1 MKGSSVLAALG
12 IALLACSALAATVAP
27 LAVVVVDTRPPSIT
41 FVSPENNST
50 VYVGDTVTIRV
61 KFEDAGF
68 EYAGSGLDDVYVR
81 VWDDGNNVASY
92 VKENLGG
99 VSSHE
104 AVLTWTPSSEGTYR
118 IAAVAYDLAQNMAPL
133 KAIYVRAGKAP
144 TCILRISVNNPSWG
158 TTRPDPGRHEY
169 VQGRQVPVTAEPS
182 EGYRFVGWS
191 GDASGASA
199 SITITMDRDK
209 SITAN
214 FEEKP
219 QTYTLSV
226 SVSPA
231 GSGTVVDEKGRTVTT
246 MTVEAGTSL
255 LLTAKPG
262 AGYEFLYWSGDASST
277 SATVQVTVTKDT
289 YVTANFREVQ
299 APAGT
304 FLLNGQTVSAS
315 STVRLATT
323 SLDFRFVPTQSAEY
337 ITGVTVTIDGARIP
351 MTKSGEQWVGSH
363 TLPGEG
369 TYRMSVSLTWA
380 RGEVPV
386 CSLSLS
392 YQRHEENNPPGKVN
406 VSVSVSPANSGSV
419 VGKYGMLDKGT
430 LVELQAFPNEGYRF
444 VRWVGDASGTDPK
457 LVFVADRDMDVQAVF
472 EPVPEEQWKQE
483 AKTFTARYLPLGLAV
498 LGAISLG
505 LSFFLRAKGR

>member
-1 MKGSSVLAALG
+1 VRGSSVLAALG

-27 LAVVVVDTRPPSIT
+27 LAVVIVDTTPPSIT

-50 VYVGDTVTIRV
+50 VYVGKEVSIRV
-61 KFEDAGF
+61 NFEDK
-68 EYAGSGLDDVYVR
+68 GSGLSDVYVR

-92 VKENLGG
+92 VKEGLGG
-99 VSSHE
+99 ASSHE
-104 AVLTWTPSSEGTYR
+104 ATFTWTPSSKGTYR
-118 IAAVAYDLAQNMAPL
+118 IVAGAYDVVKNMAPL
-133 KAIYVRAGKAP
+133 KTIYVRAGEIP
-144 TCILRISVNNPSWG
+144 TCTLRISVNNPSWG
-158 TTRPDPGRHEY
+158 TTDPAPGEYRYTQGQRVTITARP
-169 VQGRQVPVTAEPS
+169 AS
-182 EGYRFVGWS
+182 GYRLASWS
-191 GDASGASA
+191 GDVQAVAA
-199 SITITMDRDK
+199 SITITIDRDK
-209 SITAN
+209 SVTAN
-214 FEEKP
+214 FEEIP

-277 SATVQVTVTKDT
+277 NATVQLAVTKDT
-289 YVTANFREVQ
+289 QVTANFREAQ

-304 FLLNGQTVSAS
+304 FLLNGQMVGAS
-315 STVRLATT
+315 STVLLATP
-323 SLDFRFVPTQSAEY
+323 SLDFRFIPTQSAEY
-337 ITGVTVTIDGARIP
+337 ITGVAVTIDGTKIP
-351 MTKSGEQWVGSH
+351 LTKSGEQWVGSH

-369 TYRMSVSLTWA
+369 KYEMKVSLTWA

-419 VGKYGMLDKGT
+419 IGHYGMVDRGT

-444 VRWVGDASGTDPK
+444 VAWVGDASGTDPK

-472 EPVPEEQWKQE
+472 ELAPEEQWKQE
-483 AKTFTARYLPLGLAV
+483 TKTLTARYLPLGLAV